1 METLLTPDKGL
12 IIWTIVSFAVLVLLL
27 GKVAWKP
34 LIQALKDRED
44 GIRKAIDD
52 ASSARRSADQIKAQY
67 EQELAAAQGKAAGFI
82 SQAQAEAQ
90 KLREQ
95 MLKETEAEARRI
107 TEQTKRQLEEEKSK
121 LSRELRQ
128 EVAGL
133 SIRVAEKLLRHSVNA
148 KEQEALV
155 QGFLKDL
162 EKEPHN

>member
-52 ASSARRSADQIKAQY
+52 ASSARRSADEIKAQY
-67 EQELAAAQGKAAGFI
+67 EQELAAAQDKAASFI
-82 SQAQAEAQ
+82 SQAKAEGQ

-95 MLKETEAEARRI
+95 MLKETETEARRL

-133 SIRVAEKLLRHSVNA
+133 SLRVAEKLLRHSVNA
-148 KEQEALV
+148 KEQETLV

-162 EKEPHN
+162 DKEPHH